1 MFQSSLQKKQLNGY
15 FIAYDVNRDTDNIGA
30 RRLHTILERLLEDL
44 LYEAPDMQMGE
55 ITITEAYVNEKLNDI
70 VQNEDLSRYI
80 L

>member
-1 MFQSSLQKKQLNGY
+1 
-15 FIAYDVNRDTDNIGA
+15 NRDTDNIGA

>member
-1 MFQSSLQKKQLNGY
+1 MTVQIENEFL
-15 FIAYDVNRDTDNIGA
+15 IATFAEEGDTDNIGA